1 MKFFAKVTIGL
12 FGVILLLNSGGVVLA
27 QEGGQQIDFS
37 LQKDDGQ
44 EKIENYLVD
53 IEINKD
59 ASVDIEE
66 KIEYD
71 FGNRFRHGIY
81 REIPVKYRDGNGNKR
96 TIRIKNIEVYR
107 DGQKEDRK
115 ITTERNNLR
124 IRIGKSYKTITGK
137 HTFVIKYTVDR
148 AINYFD
154 DYSEFYW
161 NVIGD
166 EWTVPIY
173 NVSALV
179 QAPEIKKVDCFQGKY
194 GDTKK
199 CIIDDGQD
207 GRGQVFR
214 FGNLNSREFA
224 TIVVGMDKGALN
236 KPSALIKFWWFL
248 IDNWILFTPL
258 VVFVWA
264 FRRWWKWGR
273 DPEGRGVIIPYYD
286 VPNNLSVAEVSAI
299 LHNDLRTKDISAMI
313 IQLAVKGYI
322 KIEKKQNGKI
332 FRHTQY
338 IFRKINTKEE
348 NKQSLSPEEK
358 HLLRDLFGFGT
369 GETVTTDDLKEKFY
383 TKISLLK
390 KEVVLLIKTKGYLPE
405 KLGYRSVVNILT
417 AVTQIIIFGF
427 LSSLL
432 GGVAILVGIINI
444 LILVG
449 FAIFMGHRTKKGVEM
464 KEKLLGLKLYLKT
477 AEKDRLKFHN
487 APAKNPKRFEKL
499 LPYAMVFGVE
509 KEWAEQFKDIYRQ
522 PPDWYQGVDSRG
534 FNSLVLAD
542 SLHNFTKTA
551 NASVLSSP
559 SSASSGSSGFSGGG
573 SGGGF
578 GGGGG
583 GSW

>member
-1 MKFFAKVTIGL
+1 MKFFAKVTIWL
-12 FGVILLLNSGGVVLA
+12 FGVILLLSSGGVVLA

-66 KIEYD
+66 RIEYN
-71 FGNRFRHGIY
+71 FGNKSRHGIY
-81 REIPVKYRDGNGNKR
+81 REIPIKYRDKNGNKR

-107 DGQKEDRK
+107 DGKKEDRK
-115 ITTERNNLR
+115 ITTEGNNLR

-154 DYSEFYW
+154 DHSEFYW

-173 NVSALV
+173 NVSTLV
-179 QAPEIKKVDCFQGKY
+179 RAPAIVQTDCFQGKY

-207 GRGQVFR
+207 RRGQVFR
-214 FGNLNSREFA
+214 FGNLKPGEFA

-264 FRRWWKWGR
+264 FGQWWKWGR
-273 DPEGRGVIIPYYD
+273 DPEGRGTIIPYYN
-286 VPNNLSVAEVSAI
+286 VPDNLSVAEASAVV
-299 LHNDLRTKDISAMI
+299 HNSLRTKDISAMI

-322 KIEKKQNGKI
+322 KIEKTKGGKI
-332 FRHTQY
+332 FKHTQY
-338 IFRKINTKEE
+338 IFRKINKANKEV
-348 NKQSLSPEEK
+348 LSSEEK
-358 HLLRDLFGFGT
+358 YLLDSLFEFGEN
-369 GETVTTDDLKEKFY
+369 GVVNTDDLKDSFY
-383 TKISLLK
+383 VKISSLK
-390 KEVVLLIKTKGYLPE
+390 SRVVNQIKNKGYLPKKSE
-405 KLGYRSVVNILT
+405 YRSVANIIV
-417 AVTQIIIFGF
+417 AVIQMIVFGF
-427 LSSLL
+427 LSSFL

-444 LILVG
+444 FILVG
-449 FAIFMGHRTKKGVEM
+449 FAIFMGHRTKKGVEV